1 MRGGDISNETPPR
14 LIVLADVVAER
25 VEVTERKF
33 IISKET
39 TLKLKNVK
47 KTEVY
52 QLWLL
57 TNKYGLSV
65 ELAGTEEE
73 GWDQE
78 SLDKVMD
85 ILDRRGGNPFNLA
98 QTYITTQELVDDL
111 PYRIN
116 LKGVVDLP
124 SRNAMYGSWGID
136 LNRL

>member
-1 MRGGDISNETPPR
+1 MRGGDISNETPSR

-33 IISKET
+33 LSKAT

-52 QLWLL
+52 QLWML

-124 SRNAMYGSWGID
+124 SRVAMYGSFGIE
-136 LNRL
+136 LGRL

>member
-1 MRGGDISNETPPR
+1 MRGGDISNETPSR

-33 IISKET
+33 LSKAT

-52 QLWLL
+52 QLWIL